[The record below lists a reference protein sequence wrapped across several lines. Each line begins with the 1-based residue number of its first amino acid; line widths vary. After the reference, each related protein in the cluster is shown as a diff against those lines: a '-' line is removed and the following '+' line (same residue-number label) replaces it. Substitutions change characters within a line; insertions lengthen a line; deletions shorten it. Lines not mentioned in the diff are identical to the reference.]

1 MYEFVFERIKYYA
14 KHLDINDFLILF
26 DTGIEIKFY
35 HFL

>member
-1 MYEFVFERIKYYA
+1 MYEFVFKKIRYYA
-14 KHLDINDFLILF
+14 KYINYFLILF